1 MFCPH
6 CGKEVAEEQVFCQ
19 HCGSSLTPPAGAAEE
34 TRSRTPWEER
44 HDIGFF
50 NGLFRTLKETLLA
63 PSAFFRK
70 MPVTGGLTD
79 PLLYALFVGMA
90 GLMVFYLWDVL
101 LRDPMQS
108 FMSPQFRAASE
119 RNALYSRGGPFFAV
133 LTPFFLLFWLFIISG
148 IQHVILSVIR
158 GAQAGFE
165 ATFRVVSYSI
175 SPFVFLMVPL
185 CGMPVASTWMLVLT
199 IIGLKE
205 AHRISG
211 GKAAFAVLFP
221 FFLCCG
227 LFLLVIAL
235 FLSAIVATFGG
246 ILQSYR

>member
-6 CGKEVAEEQVFCQ
+6 CGKELAEEQAFCQ
-19 HCGSSLTPPAGAAEE
+19 YCGLSLAQPTGPAEDI
-34 TRSRTPWEER
+34 RSKTPWEER
-44 HDIGFF
+44 HEIGFF
-50 NGLFRTLKETLLA
+50 NGLFKTLKETLLE

-70 MPVTGGLTD
+70 MPVTGGLID
-79 PLLYALFVGMA
+79 PLFYALIVGMA
-90 GLMVFYLWDVL
+90 GLMVFYLWDIL
-101 LRDPMQS
+101 LRAPLQN
-108 FMSPQFRAASE
+108 FMSPQLRAASE
-119 RNALYSRGGPFFAV
+119 RNVLYSHGGPFFAV

-148 IQHVILSVIR
+148 VQHVILLVVR

-175 SPFVFLMVPL
+175 APFIFLLAPF
-185 CGMPVASTWMLVLT
+185 CGMPVASTWMLVLA

-221 FFLCCG
+221 FLLCCG

-235 FLSAIVATFGG
+235 FLSVLAASVSG
-246 ILQSYR
+246 ILQQYR